1 MAKWKIISG
10 SREFYSIR
18 GRGNVAIG
26 WARDLQR
33 RGDQVT
39 VNVVVPL
46 GVPEL
51 PDLPAE
57 SRSAIRSHGKTAII
71 AVMNDEELPL
81 FIDVTPEGLEMEYP
95 PEPEPEEAEE
105 PKGEA
110 DEASDEPEED
120 AAAEAETSDAT
131 A

>member
-46 GVPEL
+46 GVPEM

-81 FIDVTPEGLEMEYP
+81 FIDVTPEGLQMEYP
-95 PEPEPEEAEE
+95 PEPEPEPEDADE
-105 PKGEA
+105 PKAEAGEA
-110 DEASDEPEED
+110 ADEEH
-120 AAAEAETSDAT
+120 AAAEAETSDST
-131 A
+131 V

>member
-26 WARDLQR
+26 WARDLER
-33 RGDQVT
+33 RGVQVT

-46 GVPEL
+46 GVPET
-51 PDLPAE
+51 PDLPTE

-71 AVMNDEELPL
+71 AVMNDDELPA
-81 FIDVTPEGLEMEYP
+81 FIDVTAEGLEMEYP
-95 PEPEPEEAEE
+95 PEPEEPEE
-105 PKGEA
+105 PKAEAGEDA
-110 DEASDEPEED
+110 DEED
-120 AAAEAETSDAT
+120 AAAAAETSDST
-131 A
+131 V

>member
-26 WARDLQR
+26 WARDLER
-33 RGDQVT
+33 RGVQVT
-39 VNVVVPL
+39 VNVVVPQ
-46 GVPEL
+46 GVPDT

-71 AVMNDEELPL
+71 AVMNDDELPL
-81 FIDVTPEGLEMEYP
+81 FIDVTPDGLQMEYP
-95 PEPEPEEAEE
+95 PEPEPEEEEATEDETEAAAE
-105 PKGEA
+105 G
-110 DEASDEPEED
+110 DGD
-120 AAAEAETSDAT
+120 AEAETSDAT

>member
-33 RGDQVT
+33 RGVQVT

-46 GVPEL
+46 GVPDMS
-51 PDLPAE
+51 DLPSE

-81 FIDVTPEGLEMEYP
+81 FIDVTPEGLQMEYP

-105 PKGEA
+105 PKV
-110 DEASDEPEED
+110 DEAADEPEED
-120 AAAEAETSDAT
+120 AAAEAETSDAK

>member
-18 GRGNVAIG
+18 GRGDVAIG

-33 RGDQVT
+33 REVQMT

-46 GVPEL
+46 GVPDM
-51 PDLPAE
+51 PDLPSE

-81 FIDVTPEGLEMEYP
+81 FIDVTAEGLQMEYP

-105 PKGEA
+105 AKAEAGE
-110 DEASDEPEED
+110 DSDEPEED
-120 AAAEAETSDAT
+120 AAEATTSDTPA
-131 A
+131 

>member
-1 MAKWKIISG
+1 VARWRIISG
-10 SREFYSIR
+10 SREFYSVR

-33 RGDQVT
+33 RGVQVT

-46 GVPEL
+46 GVPDL
-51 PDLPAE
+51 PDLPSE

-81 FIDVTPEGLEMEYP
+81 FIDVTPEGLQMEYP
-95 PEPEPEEAEE
+95 PEPEPEDEPKAEAEE
-105 PKGEA
+105 G
-110 DEASDEPEED
+110 SDDPEED
-120 AAAEAETSDAT
+120 AAEVETSDTT

>member
-1 MAKWKIISG
+1 MPKWKIISG

-26 WARDLQR
+26 WARDLER
-33 RGDQVT
+33 RGVQVT

-46 GVPEL
+46 GVPDL
-51 PDLPAE
+51 PDLPSE

-71 AVMNDEELPL
+71 AVMNDDELPV
-81 FIDVTPEGLEMEYP
+81 FIDVTPDGLQLEYP
-95 PEPEPEEAEE
+95 PEPEPEEETGEPEAE
-105 PKGEA
+105 GEA
-110 DEASDEPEED
+110 EAD
-120 AAAEAETSDAT
+120 AETETEEAT

>member
-1 MAKWKIISG
+1 MAKWKIVSG
-10 SREFYSIR
+10 SREFYAIR

-33 RGDQVT
+33 RGVQVT

-46 GVPEL
+46 GVPET

-81 FIDVTPEGLEMEYP
+81 FIDVTPAGLEMEYP
-95 PEPEPEEAEE
+95 PEPEPEEA
-105 PKGEA
+105 
-110 DEASDEPEED
+110 SDEPED

>member
-10 SREFYSIR
+10 SREFYSVR
-18 GRGNVAIG
+18 GRSNVAIG

-33 RGDQVT
+33 RGVQVT
-39 VNVVVPL
+39 VNVVVPQ
-46 GVPEL
+46 GVPDL

-57 SRSAIRSHGKTAII
+57 SKSALRSHGKTAII

-81 FIDVTPEGLEMEYP
+81 FIDVTPEGLQLEYP
-95 PEPEPEEAEE
+95 PEPEAEEEESKAEAEGAAE
-105 PKGEA
+105 GP
-110 DEASDEPEED
+110 DEAAS
-120 AAAEAETSDAT
+120 EAETSDAT

>member
-10 SREFYSIR
+10 SREFYSVR
-18 GRGNVAIG
+18 GRSNVAIG

-33 RGDQVT
+33 RGVQVT
-39 VNVVVPL
+39 VNVVVPQ
-46 GVPEL
+46 GVPDL

-57 SRSAIRSHGKTAII
+57 SKSALRSHGKTAII

-81 FIDVTPEGLEMEYP
+81 FIDVTPEGLQLEYP
-95 PEPEPEEAEE
+95 PEPEAEE
-105 PKGEA
+105 EESKAEPEGAAEGP
-110 DEASDEPEED
+110 DEAAS
-120 AAAEAETSDAT
+120 EAETSDAT

>member
-26 WARDLQR
+26 WARDLER
-33 RGDQVT
+33 RGVQVT

-46 GVPEL
+46 GVPDL
-51 PDLPAE
+51 PDLPSE

-81 FIDVTPEGLEMEYP
+81 FIDVTPEGLQMEYP
-95 PEPEPEEAEE
+95 PEPEPEDADE
-105 PKGEA
+105 PKAEAGEA
-110 DEASDEPEED
+110 ADEEH
-120 AAAEAETSDAT
+120 AAAEAETSDST
-131 A
+131 V

>member
-10 SREFYSIR
+10 SRQFYSIR
-18 GRGNVAIG
+18 GRGNVAVG

-33 RGDQVT
+33 RDAQVT
-39 VNVVVPL
+39 VNVVVPI
-46 GVPEL
+46 GVPDM
-51 PDLPAE
+51 PGLPAE

-81 FIDVTPEGLEMEYP
+81 FIDVTPEGLQMEYP
-95 PEPEPEEAEE
+95 PEPEPEEDEPKAEAEDADEE
-105 PKGEA
+105 PDKAG
-110 DEASDEPEED
+110 S
-120 AAAEAETSDAT
+120 EAETSDAT

>member
-26 WARDLQR
+26 WARDLER
-33 RGDQVT
+33 RGVQVT
-39 VNVVVPL
+39 VNVVVPP
-46 GVPEL
+46 GVPDL

-71 AVMNDEELPL
+71 AVMNNEQLPL
-81 FIDVTPEGLEMEYP
+81 FIDVTPGGLQMEYP
-95 PEPEPEEAEE
+95 PEPE
-105 PKGEA
+105 A
-110 DEASDEPEED
+110 DEAEAGED
-120 AAAEAETSDAT
+120 AADTEEEVASEAETSDAT
-131 A
+131 TT

>member
-1 MAKWKIISG
+1 MARWKIISG
-10 SREFYSIR
+10 SREFYSVR

-33 RGDQVT
+33 RGVQVT

-46 GVPEL
+46 GVPDL
-51 PDLPAE
+51 PDLPSE

-71 AVMNDEELPL
+71 AVMNDETLPL

-95 PEPEPEEAEE
+95 AEPEPEDEPHAEAEE
-105 PKGEA
+105 GP
-110 DEASDEPEED
+110 DDPEED
-120 AAAEAETSDAT
+120 AAEVETSDTT

>member
-26 WARDLQR
+26 WARDLER
-33 RGDQVT
+33 RGVQVT

-46 GVPEL
+46 GVPDM
-51 PDLPAE
+51 PDLPSE

-81 FIDVTPEGLEMEYP
+81 FIDVTPEGLQMEYP
-95 PEPEPEEAEE
+95 PEPEPEDADE
-105 PKGEA
+105 PKAEAGEA
-110 DEASDEPEED
+110 ADEEH
-120 AAAEAETSDAT
+120 AAAEAETSDST
-131 A
+131 V